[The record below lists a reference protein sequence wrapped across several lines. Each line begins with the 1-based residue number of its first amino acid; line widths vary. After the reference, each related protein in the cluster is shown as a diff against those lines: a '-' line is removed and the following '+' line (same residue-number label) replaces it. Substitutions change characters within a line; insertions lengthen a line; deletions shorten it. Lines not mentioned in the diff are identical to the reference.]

1 MTRKLYLEDSYQKE
15 FDAKVAAVNGNQVI
29 LDQTYFY
36 AAAGGQPGDTG
47 EISGVKV
54 SDTIKGP
61 DGNVVHVLEKEPEFK
76 VGGSVHGI
84 INWGRRHRI
93 MRLHTACHIISG
105 VVYQKFN
112 GAKFTGSQI
121 YEDRAR
127 MDFDIEKFDEET
139 AKIVETGSN
148 KIIESDMPVAAKMLD
163 WEEAEKD
170 ADLFRVQHEL
180 YSKYDKPRIVSIGNF
195 DKQLDGG
202 THVKSTKEVGT
213 IRIVKREN
221 KGKHNKRITIVV
233 E

>member
-1 MTRKLYLEDSYQKE
+1 MTRKLYWEDSYQKE
-15 FDAKVAAVNGNQVI
+15 FDAKVVAVNGNQMI
-29 LDQTYFY
+29 LDQTCFY

-47 EISGVKV
+47 MINGVKV
-54 SDTIKGP
+54 VDTIKSN
-61 DGNVVHVLEKEPEFK
+61 DGDVVHILESTSEFK
-76 VGGSVHGI
+76 VGDSVNGT
-84 INWGRRHRI
+84 INWDRRHKL

-112 GAKFTGSQI
+112 AKFGGSQI

-202 THVKSTKEVGT
+202 THVRSTKEVGT